1 MRLASATLYPLRLPF
16 VETFRHA
23 AKDRAFSDSVIVAL
37 RDETGNVGFGE
48 GIPRPYL
55 TGETQE
61 GMIEQLRSRFW
72 PSIRGRELPAP
83 SLQDVDSW
91 VSDQPHPG
99 ILADHG
105 SRAALTTAILDCT
118 LRAANRSLADLLPPV
133 RSRVLYSGVITA
145 GPIEKAVEH
154 ASQMKLVGLR
164 QIKLKVGYPDD
175 AARARAV
182 REVLGQEASLRVD
195 ANGAWTFDQAVAT
208 LTALAPNRI
217 DAVEQPLPRG
227 EVDEL
232 VRLRAASPIPIMAD
246 ESLITLND
254 ARSLAAARAVDFF
267 NIRISKCGGLHRSL
281 AISQIANDAGIRIQ
295 IGSLVGE
302 TAILSAAGRHLA
314 AALADVAFVEG
325 SYGTLLLAEDLSSQS
340 LRFGHRGEAPV
351 LTGPG
356 LGVEV
361 LPALLHKYA
370 IQQIELR

>member
-1 MRLASATLYPLRLPF
+1 
-16 VETFRHA
+16 
-23 AKDRAFSDSVIVAL
+23 
-37 RDETGNVGFGE
+37 
-48 GIPRPYL
+48 
-55 TGETQE
+55 
-61 GMIEQLRSRFW
+61 
-72 PSIRGRELPAP
+72 
-83 SLQDVDSW
+83 
-91 VSDQPHPG
+91 
-99 ILADHG
+99 
-105 SRAALTTAILDCT
+105 
-118 LRAANRSLADLLPPV
+118 
-133 RSRVLYSGVITA
+133 VITA

-175 AARARAV
+175 AARAQAV